1 MKSKFYMYYD
11 DAEGLCLVM
20 QSKAKKEPRRQA
32 AEVAGD
38 YDLGFSYRTT
48 SVFPPQSGLCLAWKF
63 ELKERKNG

>member
-1 MKSKFYMYYD
+1 VKSKFYMYYD

-38 YDLGFSYRTT
+38 YDLAIFSLLKFK
-48 SVFPPQSGLCLAWKF
+48 FP
-63 ELKERKNG
+63 R